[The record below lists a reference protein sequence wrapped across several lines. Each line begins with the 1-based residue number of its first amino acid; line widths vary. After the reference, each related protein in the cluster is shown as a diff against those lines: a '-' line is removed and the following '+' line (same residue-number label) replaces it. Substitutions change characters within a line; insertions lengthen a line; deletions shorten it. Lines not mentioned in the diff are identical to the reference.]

1 MISLNIHNVKDV
13 KITETHG
20 LFKGSHVKTINISTD
35 EIDLVEV
42 VLFTQDP
49 KVLEVL
55 K

>member
-13 KITETHG
+13 KVEKIRKVFE
-20 LFKGSHVKTINISTD
+20 GSYVTTIRVSTD
-35 EIDLVEV
+35 EIDLVEL